1 VSIEHLCFLV
11 AVVDFSS
18 GMVSGYVGLIQ
29 WKMLRLWMKGLII
42 LSIFWT
48 DLVKTIPVDKKN
60 MYQTFLAA
68 EKLKSCSN
76 YNVSV
81 LESDSFKDLC
91 SLPSPIDKDFAK
103 SKDKVLQA
111 MKFNLTP
118 ILCYTIFH
126 NVYAVCHP
134 DTKISTKPDLQQA
147 IPSDKFCESISPIS
161 LTETC
166 TDWLDD
172 PENTSKDDC
181 VLVNEVVGAVLNNQG
196 FCKNKC
202 IVPDLDEKSPPTIN
216 PLCLT
221 LLETSNI
228 LVQMSPQGPSDTK
241 QNSSSSSIEVQ
252 PPPGLKKATVSPK
265 PKEAEEG
272 KEKKDPESKS
282 GEELVD
288 SASNITEKSVSTKKN
303 PVADEPSK
311 NEAKVAGTT
320 VRIDN
325 DASTNLEV
333 KDDDRSRNV
342 TFKSYSKANIKDSAK
357 TAPDDIDAKNKSSM
371 TTSEI
376 DNESSGSFTS
386 AFEFDYSSDL
396 PPEQQKKEETK
407 VGEDKKEDSKSE
419 KKDTNNGDIEAE
431 PLVSNDEKDKSD
443 VDVEVKDVPVEEKS
457 NEATK
462 SKVEPVLPTAE
473 KEVVE
478 TKYENNMKSGPE
490 MDEHSSFFGYFILL
504 SIVAIIAYLVFHN
517 KQKILALVLEG
528 RRRQGNRRRSGGREY
543 RKLDSNLEDT
553 MDPGKETS
561 LRQVIY

>member
-1 VSIEHLCFLV
+1 
-11 AVVDFSS
+11 
-18 GMVSGYVGLIQ
+18 
-29 WKMLRLWMKGLII
+29 MKGLII

-118 ILCYTIFH
+118 FLCYTIFH

-282 GEELVD
+282 G
-288 SASNITEKSVSTKKN
+288 
-303 PVADEPSK
+303 
-311 NEAKVAGTT
+311 
-320 VRIDN
+320 
-325 DASTNLEV
+325 
-333 KDDDRSRNV
+333 
-342 TFKSYSKANIKDSAK
+342 
-357 TAPDDIDAKNKSSM
+357 
-371 TTSEI
+371 
-376 DNESSGSFTS
+376 
-386 AFEFDYSSDL
+386 DL